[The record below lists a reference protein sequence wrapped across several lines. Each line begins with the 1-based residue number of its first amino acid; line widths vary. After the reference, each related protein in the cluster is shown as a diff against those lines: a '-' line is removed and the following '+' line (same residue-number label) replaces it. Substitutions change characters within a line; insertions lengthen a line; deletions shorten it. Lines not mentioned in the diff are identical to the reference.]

1 MASETIV
8 VLGATG
14 QQGGAVA
21 RALVA
26 DGRWQVHALS
36 RNPHSPEA
44 RRLAA
49 SGIQVVAADMDDA
62 ASLQAAF
69 AGAHGVYSV
78 QGTDK
83 GGEVE
88 TLRGI
93 AVADAARLAGVK
105 HFVYAS
111 VGGADRASGVPHFD
125 SKWRVEQ
132 HVRSIGLPA
141 SIVRPVFFMENFASP
156 AMRFVLLALLRAYV
170 PKEKPLQMIAT
181 ADIGKWVAHAF
192 AHPET
197 SIGKA
202 EEIAGDELTR
212 PEIMEVLKRHG
223 LSSGLPFPIPRHLL
237 RPLPHD
243 VRRMFEW
250 FGSAGYR
257 ANLSRLKTGGSA
269 PLTLDAWLATR

>member
-1 MASETIV
+1 M
-8 VLGATG
+8 
-14 QQGGAVA
+14 
-21 RALVA
+21 
-26 DGRWQVHALS
+26 
-36 RNPHSPEA
+36 
-44 RRLAA
+44 AA

-125 SKWRVEQ
+125 SKWRVEE

-141 SIVRPVFFMENFASP
+141 SIVRPVFFME
-156 AMRFVLLALLRAYV
+156 
-170 PKEKPLQMIAT
+170 
-181 ADIGKWVAHAF
+181 
-192 AHPET
+192 
-197 SIGKA
+197 
-202 EEIAGDELTR
+202 IAGDELTR
-212 PEIMEVLKRHG
+212 PEIMEVFKRHG
-223 LSSGLPFPIPRHLL
+223 LSSGLPFPIPRLLL

-250 FGSAGYR
+250 FGSAGYT
-257 ANLSRLKTGGSA
+257 ANLSKLKATDSV
-269 PLTLDAWLATR
+269 PLTLDAWLATRQANRV